1 MKLMMCVPLWHM
13 LTRYMNS
20 KNKPLKIHQRLNVRM
35 VCFFVAMPML
45 LGLLVQCVPLQ
56 RFDHEKYPLQAENKH
71 LNAIPVLPVRG
82 EIFDVQGKGLA
93 INQIDYRIYMI
104 PDRVE
109 NLDITLSHLQQELHW
124 SDDKMHLIHQKI
136 QLARSDRSV
145 LLDVSHL
152 AVHLQDYPGIDVK
165 TGNYRQ
171 YPFAE
176 LTSHLIGYISMAHKE
191 DVEKGYLPSEF
202 VGRSG
207 VERSFESSLHGQLG
221 DQRKETDVHARRISM
236 VNHQVPAI
244 GKTIRLALDVEVQQA
259 ASDAL
264 GDRTGAV
271 VVMDVHTG
279 AVITLLSKP
288 GFDTNKFIAG
298 LELVQWREWLNNP
311 EKPLLNHA
319 IEAAYP
325 SPQIFKL
332 YKLAD
337 QLGLDASS
345 NTPLAWGLGE
355 KTGIDLPSESRGNVP
370 IQSPHMIAAIKD
382 SQSRRNKQL
391 HGETLVKGV
400 GESTLTVTPLQV
412 ARLAA
417 AIANGG
423 YVLKPQLLAG
433 HKPEILHQAHVSKQ
447 ALHTIRSAMR
457 DVVRSPA
464 GKAHRSLGS
473 AKWSVV
479 GKTGAL
485 QVVKML
491 SSKKNKLM
499 AQDIE
504 YRLKDQT
511 WFMGYAPYKNPQI
524 AIAVFVEHGRHGDS
538 AAASVAAA
546 VINVLAG
553 REH

>member
-1 MKLMMCVPLWHM
+1 
-13 LTRYMNS
+13 MNS

-35 VCFFVAMPML
+35 ACFFVAMPML
-45 LGLLVQCVPLQ
+45 LGLLPQCMPLQ
-56 RFDHEKYPLQAENKH
+56 RFEHEKYPLQIENKH

-82 EIFDVQGKGLA
+82 EILDIQGKGLA

-109 NLDITLSHLQQELHW
+109 NLEITLSRLQQEMHW
-124 SDDKMHLIHQKI
+124 SDDKMRLIHQKI
-136 QLARSDRSV
+136 QLSRPDLSV

-152 AVHLQDYPGIDVK
+152 AVHLQHYPGIDVRI
-165 TGNYRQ
+165 GSYRQ

-176 LTSHLIGYISMAHKE
+176 LTSHLIGYISMAHKK

-202 VGRSG
+202 IGRSG

-221 DQRKETDVHARRISM
+221 NQHKELNAHDQRISV

-244 GKTIRLALDVEVQQA
+244 GETVRLALDVEVQQA

-288 GFDTNKFIAG
+288 GYDTNKFITG
-298 LELVQWREWLNNP
+298 LELVQWQEWLNNP
-311 EKPLLNHA
+311 EKPLLDHA
-319 IEAAYP
+319 IMAAYP
-325 SPQIFKL
+325 FPPTFKL

-337 QLGLDASS
+337 QLGLDAISK
-345 NTPLAWGLGE
+345 TALAWGLGK

-370 IQSPHMIAAIKD
+370 IQSPYMIAATKD

-391 HGETLVKGV
+391 YGETLMKEI
-400 GESTLTVTPLQV
+400 GESTLIVTPLQV

-433 HKPEILHQAHVSKQ
+433 QKPEVSHQAHVSKQ

-473 AKWSVV
+473 AKWSVA
-479 GKTGAL
+479 GKTGTV
-485 QVVKML
+485 QVVKVL
-491 SSKKNKLM
+491 SSKKKNLM

-524 AIAVFVEHGRHGDS
+524 AIAVFVEHGGHGDS
-538 AAASVAAA
+538 AALVAAA
-546 VINVLAG
+546 VINVLAD